1 VRLLVVTV
9 GAALLLLGSATAP
22 AFAKPPPVALSD
34 CLLPEVRP
42 DVVLLACGD
51 GTQSFDVA
59 RWTRWTRRSARAVG
73 TSEVNDCTPSCVDGH
88 VHHHRAVLLAD
99 RPRVCGGRLLFTR
112 VRLFFTARP
121 AGGQPMGLIVTCR
134 A

>member
-1 VRLLVVTV
+1 V

-22 AFAKPPPVALSD
+22 AVAEPPPVALSD

-42 DVVLLACGD
+42 EVVLLACGD

-73 TSEVNDCTPSCVDGH
+73 TAGINDCAPSCVDGH
-88 VHHHRAVLLAD
+88 VHHHNRAVLLAD
-99 RPRVCGGRLLFTR
+99 RPRMCGGRWLFTR
-112 VRLFFTARP
+112 VRLYLAGR
-121 AGGQPMGLIVTCR
+121 AGGGGPVGQIVMCHV
-134 A
+134 